1 LNIALHAD
9 YPHICRVDVQKSAS
23 IGYDRAY
30 EVAMFNDRI
39 ERLVGRPNFF
49 FLAMSYCHT
58 HPLLL
63 EYGIDLGWP
72 PRLIPGLS
80 PPDLTDSLLTGKTRI
95 GVRRAI
101 KHLAMQEV
109 QCRTVR
115 GISEGIS
122 THLSA
127 PAAPISPKDGTWQLA
142 CLDSPGARQVD
153 GQALAEDGT
162 SL

>member
-1 LNIALHAD
+1 
-9 YPHICRVDVQKSAS
+9 
-23 IGYDRAY
+23 
-30 EVAMFNDRI
+30 
-39 ERLVGRPNFF
+39 LVGRPNF

-72 PRLIPGLS
+72 PCLIPGLS

-109 QCRTVR
+109 QCRTVK
-115 GISEGIS
+115 GIPEGIS
-122 THLSA
+122 TRLSA
-127 PAAPISPKDGTWQLA
+127 PAAPMSPKDGTWQLA
-142 CLDSPGARQVD
+142 CLDSCQVD

-162 SL
+162 SLQIRTVRRLSGVAPGSLLLSKPSF